1 MLMRD
6 VRCAMTDVSLAM
18 PHDHESHD
26 AWRDDPCSNPSMT
39 HIVLPVCCVD
49 TRLSG
54 SGDAGMPHARRA
66 VPLALPRV
74 RAAARHFRSA
84 QCYSLL
90 LVKNVSSAYT
100 EAPLQRS

>member
-54 SGDAGMPHARRA
+54 SGDAGMPHRA
-66 VPLALPRV
+66 CPSCRAAGAAESPRV
-74 RAAARHFRSA
+74 RVF
-84 QCYSLL
+84 LL
-90 LVKNVSSAYT
+90 SPQSPA
-100 EAPLQRS
+100 